1 MRMVFLT
8 FFLLGIFLFG
18 LLPVTALEGATEKS
32 YNGTG
37 KLVATYGEGKLYQY
51 GSLNVVELHGNYR
64 EMGRQYGALRKDIL
78 NDIYSQMTKNTALL
92 YAAGDLTS
100 REEEEKQVYAA
111 YPNYNDI
118 MMGISETSGL
128 GDKTYLTCS
137 MIQLFHILISDSS
150 PGQCSFG
157 AVWGHYTSNSEL
169 VVGRNFDLSH
179 VMSNYSEIV
188 VYNPDDGSIPVANI
202 GYVGSV
208 YMTSGFNREGL
219 FLSKN
224 DGDESYEELQAQNKT
239 SNNKS
244 SAKKIDTYLELFQ
257 LVQESANTKQLDR
270 NFASANTTIGSI
282 INVADKTGA
291 FSYEWIPDKYKK
303 RAPQDNGL
311 LVATNNFVDPSWGL
325 KIPFPGSSNDT
336 GQSILRMDNL
346 LIMSLQNKGNITP
359 EFMMQMMSTPVSDGG
374 PFFPTYTTYQMVV
387 EPQDLKL
394 WFKVPGYYNWTE
406 VNLKNHFDA

>member
-1 MRMVFLT
+1 MFL
-8 FFLLGIFLFG
+8 FFVLGIFLLGIC
-18 LLPVTALEGATEKS
+18 PVTAINGPTLTDNS

-37 KLVATYGEGKLYQY
+37 KLVATYGEGKLYEY

-64 EMGRQYGALRKDIL
+64 EMGRQYGALRKNLL
-78 NDIYSQMTKNTALL
+78 NDIYGQMTRNNALL
-92 YAAGDLTS
+92 YAAGDLAS
-100 REEEEKQVYAA
+100 REEEEEKQIYMA
-111 YPNYNDI
+111 YPNYNEM

-137 MIQLFHILISDSS
+137 MVQLFHILISDPSY
-150 PGQCSFG
+150 GQCSFD
-157 AVWGHYTSNSEL
+157 AAWGQYTTNSEL

-224 DGDESYEELQAQNKT
+224 DGDESYEELKSLNKT
-239 SNNKS
+239 SNNTKS
-244 SAKKIDTYLELFQ
+244 SKNIDTYLELFQ
-257 LVQESANTKQLDR
+257 LTQKSANITQLDE
-270 NFASANTTIGSI
+270 NFANANTTIGSI
-282 INVADKTGA
+282 INVADKTGS
-291 FSYEWIPDKYKK
+291 FSYEWIPGKYVK
-303 RAPQDNGL
+303 RAPQDKGL

-325 KIPFPGSSNDT
+325 KTPFPGSSNDT

-346 LIMSLQNKGNITP
+346 LIMSMKNKGNITP
-359 EFMMQMMSTPVSDGG
+359 EFMMKMMSTPVSDGG

-387 EPQDLKL
+387 VPHDLKI
-394 WFKVPGYYNWTE
+394 WFEVPGHYNWTE
-406 VNLKNHFDA
+406 VDLKNHFDD